1 MNAKPTPAQRRAIA
15 SCGEWGGISVA
26 SDAVFRRVVEMGWV
40 EVDSRGRASRT
51 AKGEQ
56 VVTPAEIAAE
66 AAKRA

>member
-1 MNAKPTPAQRRAIA
+1 MNAKPSPAQRRAIA
-15 SCGEWGGISVA
+15 SCGEWGGIDA
-26 SDAVFRRVVEMGWV
+26 TNAVFRKVVEMGWV
-40 EVDSRGRASRT
+40 EVDRRGRASRT